1 MDPITVGLA
10 LARLV
15 PGLVDLFKGED
26 DTPIAEKVINV
37 AKAVT
42 GLDKP
47 DDMLAAIASDPA
59 LLVQFK
65 AQASQL
71 AIEELHAETESLKTI
86 NETMRVE
93 YASNDKFK
101 SYWRPAFGWA
111 LAITWTVQTVAIV
124 VAICYVVFVAPEKT
138 GEVINALAALV
149 GALAV
154 QWSVALAVLG
164 INISKRSQDKQA
176 AAGVT
181 PPVGILGALTQRIAG
196 GGDK

>member
-1 MDPITVGLA
+1 MIETAIA
-10 LARLV
+10 LAKLV
-15 PGLVDLFKGED
+15 PRLIDLFKGED
-26 DTPIAEKVINV
+26 DAPIAEKVINV

-47 DDMLAAIASDPA
+47 DDMLVAIARDPA

-71 AIEELHAETESLKTI
+71 AIEELRAETESLKTI

-93 YASNDKFK
+93 YASGDKFK

-111 LAITWTVQTVAIV
+111 LTITWTVQTVAIV
-124 VAICYVVFVAPEKT
+124 VAICHVVFVAPEKT

-164 INISKRSQDKQA
+164 INITKRSQDKHA
-176 AAGVT
+176 AAGIA
-181 PPVGILGALTQRIAG
+181 PPPGILGALAQRIAG
-196 GGDK
+196 GGK